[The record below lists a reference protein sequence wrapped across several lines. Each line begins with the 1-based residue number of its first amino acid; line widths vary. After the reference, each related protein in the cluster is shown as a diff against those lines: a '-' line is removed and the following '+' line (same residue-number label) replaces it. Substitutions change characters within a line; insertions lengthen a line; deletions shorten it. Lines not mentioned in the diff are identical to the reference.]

1 MSKKGSEG
9 IIMKKELNTKQKQ
22 NLLKTKDYLITINM

>member
-9 IIMKKELNTKQKQ
+9 IIMKKELNTKQEQ
-22 NLLKTKDYLITINM
+22 NLLKTKDYLITINV

>member
-9 IIMKKELNTKQKQ
+9 IIMKKELNTNQEQ
-22 NLLKTKDYLITINM
+22 NLLKTKDYLVTINV

>member
-9 IIMKKELNTKQKQ
+9 IIMKKELNTEQKQ
-22 NLLKTKDYLITINM
+22 NLLKTKDHFITINM